1 GMVTM
6 AQDGILKAITGD
18 TSLDEVWRVTGQTEF
33 LEDMYD
39 ELMSQTLARAF
50 PIEDTILKETEKS
63 LDSFEHF
70 STLVEGA
77 EQREALKYIFSG
89 ALLTNANDIHIEP
102 QENSV
107 DIRFRVD
114 GVLQTVAT
122 LPMNEYQSILGDIKL
137 LSGLRTEERA
147 GIRDSRFMV
156 KTESPLTGT
165 SEQKFDI
172 RISIILGGFGETV
185 VMRLLNR
192 GAVALDIHTIG
203 IREQTLHHLLDGV
216 KKPTG
221 IILNTGPT
229 GSGKTT
235 TLYSL
240 IDFVKTPEI
249 KIITVEDPIEYQLSG
264 ILQTQVNEEGG
275 YTFSSALRSLL
286 RQNPNIVM
294 IGEIRDDETAEIAF
308 QAALTGHLVIATL
321 HTNNAAGS
329 IPRLISMG
337 VRPDDIVNAG
347 GTYMAQRLV
356 RRLCDCKK
364 KAPLDGEI
372 RETVSKVLGMFNEK
386 SAIVVPE
393 IPSEHWV
400 AGSCEKCNGTGY
412 KKRLV
417 LSEVLELDK
426 EIQHLIMS
434 GALNIE
440 LEEKAIQNGMIT
452 MLMDGVLQ
460 ALDGATS
467 LDEVL
472 RVVHL

>member
-1 GMVTM
+1 
-6 AQDGILKAITGD
+6 
-18 TSLDEVWRVTGQTEF
+18 
-33 LEDMYD
+33 
-39 ELMSQTLARAF
+39 
-50 PIEDTILKETEKS
+50 
-63 LDSFEHF
+63 
-70 STLVEGA
+70 
-77 EQREALKYIFSG
+77 
-89 ALLTNANDIHIEP
+89 
-102 QENSV
+102 
-107 DIRFRVD
+107 
-114 GVLQTVAT
+114 
-122 LPMNEYQSILGDIKL
+122 
-137 LSGLRTEERA
+137 
-147 GIRDSRFMV
+147 
-156 KTESPLTGT
+156 
-165 SEQKFDI
+165 
-172 RISIILGGFGETV
+172 
-185 VMRLLNR
+185 
-192 GAVALDIHTIG
+192 
-203 IREQTLHHLLDGV
+203 
-216 KKPTG
+216 
-221 IILNTGPT
+221 
-229 GSGKTT
+229 
-235 TLYSL
+235 
-240 IDFVKTPEI
+240 
-249 KIITVEDPIEYQLSG
+249 
-264 ILQTQVNEEGG
+264 
-275 YTFSSALRSLL
+275 
-286 RQNPNIVM
+286 
-294 IGEIRDDETAEIAF
+294 
-308 QAALTGHLVIATL
+308 
-321 HTNNAAGS
+321 
-329 IPRLISMG
+329 MG

-460 ALDGATS
+460 ALEGETS